1 MKIKKQLLTMTAV
14 ELQKKIADNVRQ
26 VAKLRLEKHTGKTK
40 NLRLAF
46 ILRKQVAIAKSLL
59 NMNSANQ

>member
-1 MKIKKQLLTMTAV
+1 MTAV